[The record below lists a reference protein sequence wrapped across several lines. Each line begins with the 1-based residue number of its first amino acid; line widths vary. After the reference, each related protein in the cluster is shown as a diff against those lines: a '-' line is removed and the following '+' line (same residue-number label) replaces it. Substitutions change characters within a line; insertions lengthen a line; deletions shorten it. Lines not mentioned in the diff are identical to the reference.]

1 MHYKLNNI
9 GALVNTGN
17 VLYQGA
23 ALSAGAATAGTGL
36 DLGVPPAQSLVITT
50 CFAGTTGAPTTGT
63 VTLAVES
70 SPDNSTWAT
79 ANDRSGAA
87 ITLAVTAANKIG
99 AVNVDCQYLEPGDRY
114 LRVTPTVAF
123 TGGTAPTAY
132 FTVTAILGGEDTL
145 PT

>member
-1 MHYKLNNI
+1 MHPKLNNI
-9 GALVNTGN
+9 GAYVDTAN

-23 ALSAGAATAGTGL
+23 ALAAGAATAGTGL
-36 DLGVPPAQSLVITT
+36 DLGLPPAQSLVITT
-50 CFAGTTGAPTTGT
+50 CIAGTTGTPTTGS

-79 ANDRSGAA
+79 ANDRAGAA
-87 ITLAVTAANKIG
+87 VTLAVTVANKIG
-99 AVNVDCQYLEPGDRY
+99 SVDVDCQYLTPGDRY

-123 TGGTAPTAY
+123 TGGTTPAAY
-132 FTVTAILGGEDTL
+132 FTVTATLGGEDTL